1 MSLTHGTGARG
12 SGVTRTKGAVY
23 FGDDGGFPFLTGQ
36 VGRMGLGLPGLS
48 SDRPGRKAA
57 VAGDERGGKGGRAWG
72 DESPSWWKQPLKRAW
87 SGNGVGKKLVERSSM
102 RGIQ

>member
-1 MSLTHGTGARG
+1 MSLMHGTGAQG
-12 SGVTRTKGAVY
+12 SGMTGTKDAVC

-36 VGRMGLGLPGLS
+36 VGRMGLQIPGLS
-48 SDRPGRKAA
+48 SDGPGRKAT

-87 SGNGVGKKLVERSSM
+87 SENETGKKLVERSSM